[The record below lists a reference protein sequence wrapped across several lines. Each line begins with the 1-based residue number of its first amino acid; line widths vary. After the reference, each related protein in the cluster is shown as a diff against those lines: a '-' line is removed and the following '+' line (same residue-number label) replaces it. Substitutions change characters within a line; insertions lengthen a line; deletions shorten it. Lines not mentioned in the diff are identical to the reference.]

1 MAVTGPTAQNFPDAF
16 VGKVTLSAYE
26 PFPIVSSTVYSSD
39 APASIQFIPWVQPGP
54 VGLRNIIFPVS
65 MNAVVPTA
73 TSQASTGSEGY
84 SYGFTANIYS
94 RQDYG
99 ANSTNLVTY
108 ATGSGGLTASLGY
121 SSTSQSF
128 VIKWATDGSGGTS
141 QFTTTS
147 ADGNWSSFATGPKF
161 LSHPLQPDLPE
172 RRRILAGGAAQL
184 DHRHEQQQ
192 RHPALVQQAL
202 AAMAGGQYRQLRR
215 QRDDRLQRSRGD
227 GHRRGERDHNQHHHA
242 GERDQRLDAAAR
254 LLRDQQRL
262 SEMLKWLACKLID
275 RADLVHARSAVGWE
289 VGNQRRA
296 SRRVAPYGG
305 LDCRM
310 EARPRS
316 ASLSAA

>member
-26 PFPIVSSTVYSSD
+26 PFPIISSTVYSSD

-54 VGLRNIIFPVS
+54 VGLRNLIFPVS
-65 MNAVVPTA
+65 MNAVVPGA

-128 VIKWATDGSGGTS
+128 VLKWATDGSGGTS

-161 LSHPLQPDLPE
+161 LSDSLQPDLPE
-172 RRRILAGGAAQL
+172 RRGILAGGPAQL
-184 DHRHEQQQ
+184 DHERATATSPFS
-192 RHPALVQQAL
+192 RSASSCSNGRWSIS
-202 AAMAGGQYRQLRR
+202 AA
-215 QRDDRLQRSRGD
+215 S
-227 GHRRGERDHNQHHHA
+227 
-242 GERDQRLDAAAR
+242 AAAR
-254 LLRDQQRL
+254 RSPSAESREWA
-262 SEMLKWLACKLID
+262 SAS
-275 RADLVHARSAVGWE
+275 RARSRPIPPW
-289 VGNQRRA
+289 RRA
-296 SRRVAPYGG
+296 
-305 LDCRM
+305 
-310 EARPRS
+310 
-316 ASLSAA
+316 

>member
-54 VGLRNIIFPVS
+54 VGLRNLIFPVS

-99 ANSTNLVTY
+99 ANSTNLVTC

-161 LSHPLQPDLPE
+161 LSIPF
-172 RRRILAGGAAQL
+172 
-184 DHRHEQQQ
+184 
-192 RHPALVQQAL
+192 
-202 AAMAGGQYRQLRR
+202 
-215 QRDDRLQRSRGD
+215 
-227 GHRRGERDHNQHHHA
+227 NQTYLSA
-242 GERDQRLDAAAR
+242 GEY
-254 LLRDQQRL
+254 
-262 SEMLKWLACKLID
+262 WLAVQHSSTTATSNSNVTLLSFSKLLQQWPVVNIGSFGG
-275 RADLVHARSAVGWE
+275 SATIAFSGVEGMGIG
-289 VGNQRRA
+289 VA
-296 SRRVAPYGG
+296 SAITTNTTMAASVI
-305 LDCRM
+305 
-310 EARPRS
+310 S
-316 ASLSAA
+316 ASTQPLVYFAISNV